1 MKQVLLTLWTIIL
14 ATGLNAQTIDNAK
27 SKVTFEIDNMKVNT
41 VEGSFGGMK
50 GDVNFDNQSPEKSSF
65 NVTIDVAS
73 INTGIDKRDKHLR
86 SDDFFDVKKYPL
98 IRFKSDTVTTS
109 SGGRY
114 ATRGTLTIKG
124 VSRKIG
130 IPFVI
135 REGKDMITFRGYI
148 NINRLDYNVGEDVST
163 FTVDEDIKIMIFC
176 AVNK

>member
-86 SDDFFDVKKYPL
+86 SKDFFEVDRYPL
-98 IRFKSDTVTTS
+98 IRYKSDDVIKARD
-109 SGGRY
+109 GY
-114 ATRGTLTIKG
+114 IAKGTLTIKD
-124 VSRKIG
+124 VSRKVN
-130 IPFVI
+130 IPFTI
-135 REGKDMITFRGYI
+135 GKAGSMTTFTGYI
-148 NINRLDYNVGEDVST
+148 NINRLDYYVGEDVST
-163 FTVDEDIKIMIFC
+163 FTVGEEVKVKIYC
-176 AVNK
+176 VVNK